1 LKRDLKNLLF
11 LDIETVSQTTDY
23 VNLDERL
30 KKQWARKTSF
40 IKKDS
45 DKSDEMLFHER
56 AGIYAEF
63 GKVIVIGMAYFHEEG
78 EEIQLRTKALSGDDE
93 KDLLKQFKSILV
105 KMSPDLRLCAH
116 NGKEF
121 DFPYLSRRML
131 INGIPLPTALNIS
144 GKKPWD
150 INHLDTMDMWKFGDW
165 KNYTSLDLL
174 ATIFGIESSKTD
186 MDGSMVNAVYHE
198 EKNLEKIAAYCIQD
212 VVVTA
217 KLFTKLQSIELPDLK
232 VIDANSK

>member
-1 LKRDLKNLLF
+1 MNRELKNILF
-11 LDIETVSQTTDY
+11 LDIETVGQTTDY

-30 KKQWARKTSF
+30 KKQWARKASF
-40 IKKDS
+40 INKDL
-45 DKSDEMLFHER
+45 DKSDEKLFHER

-63 GKVIVIGMAYFHEEG
+63 GKVIVIGMAYFNEEG
-78 EEIQLRTKALSGDDE
+78 EEIQLRTKALSGHNE
-93 KDLLKQFKSILV
+93 EDLLKEFKAILV
-105 KMSPDLRLCAH
+105 KMNPDLRLCAH

-131 INGIPLPTALNIS
+131 INGISLPTALNLS

-150 INHLDTMDMWKFGDW
+150 VNHLDTMDMWKFGDW
-165 KNYTSLDLL
+165 KSYTSLDLL
-174 ATIFGIESSKTD
+174 AAIFGIESSKTD

-198 EKNLEKIAAYCIQD
+198 DKDLEKIAAYCIQD

-217 KLFTKLQSIELPDLK
+217 KLFIKLQSIELPDFK